1 MIIYVLL
8 AAAALALFMPWPL
21 RKDSKPALDLSKYDN
36 PVPAQPRQPQ
46 YIQAVASLQTV
57 QKRLSH
63 TEHLDEEQ
71 QEAINVL
78 ALALTAGSDQL

>member
-8 AAAALALFMPWPL
+8 IAAAIALFMPWPL
-21 RKDSKPALDLSKYDN
+21 AMKEKPSLDLSKYDD
-36 PVPAQPRQPQ
+36 PVPAKPKTPL
-46 YIQAVASLQTV
+46 YIESVAALQTV

-63 TEHLDEEQ
+63 TEDLDEEQ

-78 ALALTAGSDQL
+78 ALALTAGSGQL

>member
-8 AAAALALFMPWPL
+8 AAAALALFLPWPL
-21 RKDSKPALDLSKYDN
+21 RKASKPALDLSRYDD
-36 PVPAQPRQPQ
+36 PVEPKTKHPQ

-63 TEHLDEEQ
+63 TEHLDDDQ

-78 ALALTAGSDQL
+78 ALALTAGSGEL

>member
-21 RKDSKPALDLSKYDN
+21 RKAAKPALDLSKYDE
-36 PVPAQPRQPQ
+36 PVVVKPKHPE
-46 YIQAVASLQTV
+46 YIHSVAALQTV

-78 ALALTAGSDQL
+78 ALALTAGSDQQ